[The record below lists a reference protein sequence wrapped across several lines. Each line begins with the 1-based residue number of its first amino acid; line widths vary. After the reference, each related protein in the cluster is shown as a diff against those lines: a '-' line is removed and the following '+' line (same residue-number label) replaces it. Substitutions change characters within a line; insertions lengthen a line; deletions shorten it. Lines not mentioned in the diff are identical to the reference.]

1 MIKPEDFDY
10 HYTADSHWQWA
21 ETIAIPFNIPQANI
35 NAVIY
40 MVTRPVLGACMV
52 DITLMDRISDL
63 WEEQL
68 YIDNQQHMPCPRSL
82 LEFSLPNGLSFKAI
96 EPLKHYRVRYE
107 GIDDTRFDLELH
119 ALHEPYDINDPD
131 VDPTAAKRTGPA
143 WDSSWSGHYEQ
154 TYRIRGELVARGKRY
169 EVDCVDTGDRSW
181 GPRVERDNSS
191 VIWWHASFGEAFT
204 VHLFTGHDLAR
215 TNEMGPHISG
225 YVLED
230 GKAYGIVDS
239 RGTQE
244 YRKAVPM
251 GGRLEVTDVRGKTF
265 ELIYSTVNSCYW
277 APYPS
282 NTYLQSSLRVVC
294 NGKVGQGMQQLGLS
308 RAYLTRHRDLIRSRC

>member
-21 ETIAIPFNIPQANI
+21 ETIAIPFNLPDANI
-35 NAVIY
+35 NAVVYI
-40 MVTRPVLGACMV
+40 VTRPVLGVCMA

-96 EPLKHYRVRYE
+96 EPLKHYRMRYE

-131 VDPTAAKRTGPA
+131 MDPTAAKRHGPA

-154 TYRIRGELVARGKRY
+154 TYLF
-169 EVDCVDTGDRSW
+169 S
-181 GPRVERDNSS
+181 P
-191 VIWWHASFGEAFT
+191 T
-204 VHLFTGHDLAR
+204 V
-215 TNEMGPHISG
+215 
-225 YVLED
+225 
-230 GKAYGIVDS
+230 
-239 RGTQE
+239 
-244 YRKAVPM
+244 
-251 GGRLEVTDVRGKTF
+251 
-265 ELIYSTVNSCYW
+265 CW
-277 APYPS
+277 
-282 NTYLQSSLRVVC
+282 C
-294 NGKVGQGMQQLGLS
+294 NL
-308 RAYLTRHRDLIRSRC
+308 